1 MKLRRN
7 KTKEE
12 IELEQKGDEYTFY
25 PDIYTLHNRKMTN
38 SNIAIDIYNERQYQ
52 NMYERLKQARLEKMV
67 RNSNND
73 RYELNEELKRYVKDK
88 KENNIINIDDYFNQ
102 DEQINYYDNENI
114 DNDLNDEDYMLENG
128 IIYTDFKK
136 ADID

>member
-12 IELEQKGDEYTFY
+12 IELEQNGDEYTFY

-67 RNSNND
+67 RISNND

-88 KENNIINIDDYFNQ
+88 KENNIINFDDYFNQ
-102 DEQINYYDNENI
+102 DEQ
-114 DNDLNDEDYMLENG
+114 L
-128 IIYTDFKK
+128 
-136 ADID
+136 